1 MDLMGNLL
9 TTNVNISNGYSF
21 QERLGEMKLVSMRSL
36 TCMRFDNMAIKFIS
50 QKIS

>member
-9 TTNVNISNGYSF
+9 TTNVNISNGF